1 MGFFVL
7 FLIFILVMIIWCD
20 RLLMYRIFFLLILE
34 YLILFDVDG
43 VMGVEFLLKML
54 KKNGVIIGEG
64 Y

>member
-1 MGFFVL
+1 
-7 FLIFILVMIIWCD
+7 MIIWCD

-43 VMGVEFLLKML
+43 VMGVEFFFKNV
-54 KKNGVIIGEG
+54 KKDGEIIGEG